1 MASRQPW
8 RKLEHHRVIYG
19 SGTRC
24 SDSGA
29 KDHHHR
35 KRYRKYVGLLAIISA
50 LTNPAYANTTVANP
64 SSTSTGSVVN
74 NAYQMMTGPHPIYR
88 MSQGIQCPGPTLT
101 VSPFVTGSRN
111 WDLPF
116 ESVTRTPVYSTAD
129 ADDNGEPDD
138 AGKILY
144 YSELPR
150 FEKDRRSLNY
160 GITATFSV
168 PLDRRLADQC
178 KRAVD
183 TNIQLQQQ
191 LLATKRLE
199 HELFRAKQCGELAK
213 AGVQFTGQMSVVCSD
228 LIITVPPVKMVPHTH
243 AISAPSAAPASGE
256 K

>member
-8 RKLEHHRVIYG
+8 RKLEHHRVVPI
-19 SGTRC
+19 SGIGCRHQC
-24 SDSGA
+24 DQNHPD
-29 KDHHHR
+29 DHHHR
-35 KRYRKYVGLLAIISA
+35 VAIGVLSVALA
-50 LTNPAYANTTVANP
+50 LGGPAQANTTVANP
-64 SSTSTGSVVN
+64 QSTSTGQATV
-74 NAYQMMTGPHPIYR
+74 NAYQMMTGPHPVYR

-101 VSPFVTGSRN
+101 VSPFVTGAKN

-129 ADDNGEPDD
+129 ADDNGEPDNP
-138 AGKILY
+138 GKVLY

-168 PLDRRLADQC
+168 PLDNRLADQC
-178 KRAVD
+178 RRAVD
-183 TNIQLQQQ
+183 TNIRLQEQ

-213 AGVQFTGQMSVVCSD
+213 AGVQFTGRMSVVCSD
-228 LIITVPPVKMVPHTH
+228 LIVTVPPVEMVPHTH
-243 AISAPSAAPASGE
+243 AISAPSAAPASGG